1 MSTNYTIRA
10 RRNFSDLV
18 DKNND
23 EKMIKDDGFIKEI
36 MQQEVQ
42 KRKEFEYVPKQKD
55 KIKQKFDKNSITFRS
70 RASTLD
76 QESRNSYKRMLMG
89 KSMEWANSP
98 PFETPEATQLSLR

>member
-23 EKMIKDDGFIKEI
+23 DKMIKDDGHIREI
-36 MQQEVQ
+36 MEQEVK

-55 KIKQKFDKNSITFRS
+55 KVK
-70 RASTLD
+70 
-76 QESRNSYKRMLMG
+76 
-89 KSMEWANSP
+89 
-98 PFETPEATQLSLR
+98 